1 MARISAFSSRRHDFG
16 AEAQAERVVSAV
28 FPIVGVIVRRV
39 QNIYGA
45 SDVIE
50 YLALQPP
57 LHLVR
62 QPVRRK
68 RHKTGEA
75 VRRLV
80 ERRAAALLYCRELRK
95 ALPDVLVKFRLS
107 GRRFAA
113 AASQETE
120 SKSGAYRPKAL
131 FVGGIVLHFLISEDD
146 RVICGVEKL
155 RHAADA
161 GLLSQRMDYAAAL
174 LDRRL
179 RR

>member
-1 MARISAFSSRRHDFG
+1 M
-16 AEAQAERVVSAV
+16 
-28 FPIVGVIVRRV
+28 
-39 QNIYGA
+39 
-45 SDVIE
+45 IE

-62 QPVRRK
+62 QPVHRK

-80 ERRAAALLYCRELRK
+80 ERRAAAFLYCRELRK
-95 ALPDVLVKFRLS
+95 APPDVLVKFRLS

-131 FVGGIVLHFLISEDD
+131 FVGGIVLHFLIREDD